1 MVQNAPLNEE
11 GTGPAPKSG
20 SSFQPLGT
28 SLGAVTTP
36 QQNTEAA
43 LASMGQG
50 GHQLSLVH
58 QPGRGAAAA
67 VQVPEQ
73 SLLQVKAPPA
83 ATPALVLESPDGS
96 SAAGSP
102 AIPQCPAL
110 GAHSLSVR
118 PL

>member
-1 MVQNAPLNEE
+1 MTEASKSGYRFAEASLLTECCCLQAAQVVQNAPLNEQ

-50 GHQLSLVH
+50 GHQLSSSTS
-58 QPGRGAAAA
+58 QGG
-67 VQVPEQ
+67 EQ
-73 SLLQVKAPPA
+73 RQQSRFQNNPYF
-83 ATPALVLESPDGS
+83 
-96 SAAGSP
+96 
-102 AIPQCPAL
+102 
-110 GAHSLSVR
+110 R
-118 PL
+118 

>member
-1 MVQNAPLNEE
+1 MVQNAPLNEA

-50 GHQLSLVH
+50 GHQLS
-58 QPGRGAAAA
+58 
-67 VQVPEQ
+67 
-73 SLLQVKAPPA
+73 
-83 ATPALVLESPDGS
+83 S
-96 SAAGSP
+96 SASQGGEQRQQSRFQNNP
-102 AIPQCPAL
+102 YFRLECPLKQLIAL
-110 GAHSLSVR
+110 ARVTLLKLDKRQAHQ
-118 PL
+118 

>member
-1 MVQNAPLNEE
+1 MVQNAPLNEA

-50 GHQLSLVH
+50 GHQLSSSTS
-58 QPGRGAAAA
+58 QGG
-67 VQVPEQ
+67 EQ
-73 SLLQVKAPPA
+73 RQQSRFQNNPYF
-83 ATPALVLESPDGS
+83 
-96 SAAGSP
+96 
-102 AIPQCPAL
+102 
-110 GAHSLSVR
+110 R
-118 PL
+118 